1 MNKYYTTILL
11 FILGITL
18 FAQKT
23 KPEVLFTINND
34 TVFVDEFVRMYNKNS
49 EYKDCEKQ
57 SVDEYL
63 KMYILFKQKVA
74 DAKTLK
80 LDTEKSFTDE
90 FQKYR
95 SQILTNAM
103 VDSSFFKN
111 EVKAVYNRLNKEVN
125 ASHILIN
132 FPSNPTPKDTLE
144 AYTKAS
150 DILKKAKSGIDFKTL
165 AYDYSQ
171 DPSVERNGGNLGYF
185 GVFKMVYPFEKAA
198 FETTKGKISNLVR
211 TQFGYHIIKV
221 NDFRISEGQ
230 RKASHILLLDMANT
244 PKQKSIHAKI
254 LIDSI
259 YNLLL
264 EGKNF
269 GYLAS
274 KFSEDKSSARNG
286 GQLPFLSRGQ
296 TVPEFDNKVYSMNKI
311 NSFSKP
317 FKTKYGW
324 HIVKLD
330 EIKKIG
336 TFEEEKKSI
345 ENKLSNIIGG
355 ENLKNRLIENN
366 IKQNFSPI
374 NNAIL
379 SKIAAKL
386 NSNTDTSTKSINLF
400 DKEETLF
407 TANNKKITNN
417 QLIEFIKD
425 RNYKPSP
432 NQNTIQF
439 TQTMAELFRKDISE
453 SIIIN
458 NILKNNSEIKLLL
471 KEYYEGILMF
481 NVMEKQIWG
490 KAQNDSVLA
499 KKHYEN
505 NKEKYTWDKVSKATI
520 ITFPNSF
527 KESKITSLAK
537 LCFKKQTKFETKVQE
552 LNNKT
557 EEKISFNNIEK
568 PKGKNATLD
577 LFDWKEGVSKIST
590 ENNTKTIVVFHKI
603 ETNKQKTLDEA
614 KGEIIAEIQNELEE
628 KWTSLIQQKYPPVLN
643 MEQVNRLKQ
652 IL

>member
-18 FAQKT
+18 FAKKT

-34 TVFVDEFVRMYNKNS
+34 TVFVDEFVRMYNKNR

-165 AYDYSQ
+165 AYNYSQ

-379 SKIAAKL
+379 SKIATKL

-643 MEQVNRLKQ
+643 MEQVNRLKH

>member
-18 FAQKT
+18 FAKKT

-34 TVFVDEFVRMYNKNS
+34 TVFVDEFVRMYNKNR

-165 AYDYSQ
+165 AYNYSQ

-379 SKIAAKL
+379 SKIATKL

>member
-34 TVFVDEFVRMYNKNS
+34 TVFVDEFVRMYNKNR

-165 AYDYSQ
+165 AYNYSQ

-379 SKIAAKL
+379 SKIATKL

-590 ENNTKTIVVFHKI
+590 ENNTKTIIVFHKI

-643 MEQVNRLKQ
+643 MEQVNRLKH

>member
-1 MNKYYTTILL
+1 MKKYNTTIFL

-34 TVFVDEFVRMYNKNS
+34 TVFVDEFVRMYNKNR

-165 AYDYSQ
+165 AYNYSQ

-379 SKIAAKL
+379 SKIATKL

-490 KAQNDSVLA
+490 KAQTDSVLA

-505 NKEKYTWDKVSKATI
+505 NKKKYTWDKVSKATI

>member
-379 SKIAAKL
+379 SKIATKL

-552 LNNKT
+552 LNNKN

-577 LFDWKEGVSKIST
+577 LFEWKEGVSKIST
-590 ENNTKTIVVFHKI
+590 EKNTKTIVVFRKI

-643 MEQVNRLKQ
+643 MEQVNRLKH

>member
-34 TVFVDEFVRMYNKNS
+34 TVFVDEFVRMYNKNR

-379 SKIAAKL
+379 SKIATKL

-490 KAQNDSVLA
+490 KAQTDSVLA

-590 ENNTKTIVVFHKI
+590 ENNTKTIVVFRKI

>member
-23 KPEVLFTINND
+23 KPEVLFTLNND
-34 TVFVDEFVRMYNKNS
+34 TVFVDEFIRMYNKNS
-49 EYKDCEKQ
+49 EYKDIEKQ

-80 LDTEKSFTDE
+80 LDTEKTFTDE

-132 FPSNPTPKDTLE
+132 IPANPTPNDTLE
-144 AYTKAS
+144 AYKKAS
-150 DILKKAKSGIDFKTL
+150 DILKKAKTGISFKTL

-185 GVFKMVYPFEKAA
+185 GVFKMIYPFEKTA
-198 FETTKGKISNLVR
+198 FETKKGEISNLVR

-221 NDFRISEGQ
+221 NDFRISAGQ

-254 LIDSI
+254 LIDSL

-269 GYLAS
+269 GYLAN

-286 GQLPFLSRGQ
+286 GQLPFLSKGQ
-296 TVPEFDNKVYSMNKI
+296 TVPEFDNMVYSMTKI

-330 EIKKIG
+330 EIKKTG
-336 TFEEEKKSI
+336 TFEEEKKHI

-355 ENLKNRLIENN
+355 ENLKNRLIKNN
-366 IKQNFSPI
+366 IKQNFSPTD
-374 NNAIL
+374 NNIL
-379 SKIAAKL
+379 NKIAARI
-386 NSNTDTSTKSINLF
+386 NSNTHKSLNTF

-407 TANNKKITNN
+407 TANDKKITNN
-417 QLIEFIKD
+417 QFIEFIKE
-425 RNYKPSP
+425 RNYRPSP
-432 NQNTIQF
+432 NQNAIQF
-439 TQTMAELFRKDISE
+439 TQSMIDLFRNNISE
-453 SIIIN
+453 IIITN
-458 NILKNNSEIKLLL
+458 NILKNNPEINLLL

-481 NVMEKQIWG
+481 NIMEKKIWG
-490 KAQNDSVLA
+490 KAQTDSVLT

-505 NKEKYTWDKVSKATI
+505 NKEKYTWDETTKATI
-520 ITFPNSF
+520 ITFPNTFS
-527 KESKITSLAK
+527 KSKIVSLGK
-537 LCFKKQTKFETKVQE
+537 LCYKHQMKFEEKVQKH
-552 LNNKT
+552 NNKNS
-557 EEKISFNNIEK
+557 EKISFKNIET
-568 PKGKNATLD
+568 PKGKNNTLD
-577 LFDWKEGVSKIST
+577 LFEWKEGVSKTSS
-590 ENNTKTIVVFHKI
+590 ENNTQTIVVFHKI
-603 ETNKQKTLDEA
+603 EKNKQKSFDEA
-614 KGEIIAEIQNELEE
+614 KGEIIAEIQNELEK
-628 KWTSLIQQKYPPVLN
+628 KWTNLIQQKYPAILN
-643 MEQVNRLKQ
+643 MEQVNKLKQ

>member
-379 SKIAAKL
+379 SKIATKL

-490 KAQNDSVLA
+490 KAQTDSVLA

-577 LFDWKEGVSKIST
+577 LFEWKEGVSKIST
-590 ENNTKTIVVFHKI
+590 ENNTKTIVVFRKI

-643 MEQVNRLKQ
+643 MEQVNRLKH

>member
-18 FAQKT
+18 FAKKT

-379 SKIAAKL
+379 SKIATKL
-386 NSNTDTSTKSINLF
+386 NSNTDTSTKSLNLF

-552 LNNKT
+552 LNNKN

-577 LFDWKEGVSKIST
+577 LFEWKEGVSKIST
-590 ENNTKTIVVFHKI
+590 ENNTKTIVVFRKI

-643 MEQVNRLKQ
+643 MEQVNRLKH

>member
-18 FAQKT
+18 FAKKT

-379 SKIAAKL
+379 SKIATKL

-590 ENNTKTIVVFHKI
+590 ENNTKTIIVFHKI

-643 MEQVNRLKQ
+643 MEQVNRLKH

>member
-379 SKIAAKL
+379 SKIATKL

-537 LCFKKQTKFETKVQE
+537 LCFKKQTKFESKVQE
-552 LNNKT
+552 LNNKN

-577 LFDWKEGVSKIST
+577 LFEWKEGVSKIST
-590 ENNTKTIVVFHKI
+590 ENNTKTIVVFRKI

-643 MEQVNRLKQ
+643 MEQVNRLKH

>member
-34 TVFVDEFVRMYNKNS
+34 TVFVDEFVRMYNKNR

-165 AYDYSQ
+165 AYNYSQ

-379 SKIAAKL
+379 SKIATKL

-490 KAQNDSVLA
+490 KAQTDSVLA